1 MTKNEYMCGLME
13 LNQKFST
20 LLDDLV
26 AVCRDYQH
34 IFEYLAFAKNK
45 SYNVLNQQSG
55 VNDFIKIVNVY
66 KEDDNTGVCIK
77 KQLHRNKKLA
87 AWGIHIII
95 HKQDKLCQDVVSHS
109 FSDEGALFSKHLGK
123 VKEDL
128 CEIKCLKHVLKVRF
142 DRRNNYKLV
151 EHMIIDNWDPN
162 NKEGQCACKG
172 GSCGFECACACHKN
186 PNHPCYTGDMNKE
199 CSSCCTKKCEGTCDK
214 DLPEC
219 CPAKKCCE
227 SKCCEKEASSCCT
240 AKKEACPNCN
250 STTKCVKC
258 QEKEKIAKQTCGCT
272 DHVCEGTC
280 CKKEPHPCHCPESA
294 PCGGKCG
301 NNCTCDEKK

>member
-1 MTKNEYMCGLME
+1 MTKNEYMGGLME
-13 LNQKFST
+13 LNHKFGT

-34 IFEYLAFAKNK
+34 IFQYLAFAKNK
-45 SYNVLNQQSG
+45 SYNALNQQSG
-55 VNDFIKIVNVY
+55 INDFIKIVNVF

-77 KQLHRNKKLA
+77 KQLHRNKKIA
-87 AWGIHIII
+87 AWGIHIIM
-95 HKQDKLCQDVVSHS
+95 HKQEKLCEDVISHS
-109 FSDEGALFSKHLGK
+109 FSDEGVLFSKHLGK

-128 CEIKCLKHVLKVRF
+128 CEINCLKHVLKVRF
-142 DRRNNYKLV
+142 DRRNNYKLI
-151 EHMIIDNWDPN
+151 EHMIIDNWCPKN
-162 NKEGQCACKG
+162 NEGECACKG
-172 GSCGFECACACHKN
+172 GSCGFECTCVCHTN
-186 PNHPCYTGDMNKE
+186 PNHPCYTGDMKEE
-199 CSSCCTKKCEGTCDK
+199 CSSCCTKTCDK

-227 SKCCEKEASSCCT
+227 SKCNKEASSCCAT
-240 AKKEACPNCN
+240 KKEACPNCN
-250 STTKCVKC
+250 STTKCAKC

-280 CKKEPHPCHCPESA
+280 CKSKEPHPCHCPESA

-301 NNCTCDEKK
+301 NNCTCGEKK